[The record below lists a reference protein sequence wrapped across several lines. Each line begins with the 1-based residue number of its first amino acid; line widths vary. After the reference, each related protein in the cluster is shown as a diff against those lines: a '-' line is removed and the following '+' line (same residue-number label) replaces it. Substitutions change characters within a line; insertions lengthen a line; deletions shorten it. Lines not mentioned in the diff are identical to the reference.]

1 MYPVSRSRKARMSY
15 QACAKHSLKMY
26 SCYWPVCILYFSRD
40 FPFRSGSTLKK
51 PQGVGRQFSSLFR
64 RLYLSFRSKPLT
76 HYAICRPMLSTTW
89 WPKPKTSLVGHN
101 CPKFSISSTKE
112 LVRFFFHKC
121 LQCGN
126 EITLRYTVVSYFSTP
141 VRYFVCTLYLSCD
154 ARICGQIVIQH

>member
-1 MYPVSRSRKARMSY
+1 MCQTFIKDVFLLLTSI
-15 QACAKHSLKMY
+15 
-26 SCYWPVCILYFSRD
+26 CILYFSRD

-89 WPKPKTSLVGHN
+89 WPKLKTSLVGHN

-112 LVRFFFHKC
+112 LVRFFSVFSVSISSRVHAMC
-121 LQCGN
+121 AFVV
-126 EITLRYTVVSYFSTP
+126 RYWFSTNKWLG
-141 VRYFVCTLYLSCD
+141 TLPIFSRHNPPKKHLWK
-154 ARICGQIVIQH
+154 I

>member
-26 SCYWPVCILYFSRD
+26 FAVTWLLTSSVFFRD

-89 WPKPKTSLVGHN
+89 WPKLKTSLVGHN

-112 LVRFFFHKC
+112 LVRFFFRFF
-121 LQCGN
+121 QCQYQV
-126 EITLRYTVVSYFSTP
+126 EYMRCAHLWSDTDSALTS
-141 VRYFVCTLYLSCD
+141 D
-154 ARICGQIVIQH
+154 